1 MDFIQTKIY
10 AVKHKDQNII
20 LNSSS
25 GGLFTALSD
34 SFLKNGNAIASCVYN
49 CDLDQVEFKVYQDV
63 NTRNNARGSK
73 YIQASIGNGFIMVSD
88 WLSNNPG
95 KKLIAFGTGC
105 QMDGLSRFLEQK
117 KLRNRVLIVDLI
129 CHGVTS
135 PGLWKKYLQNKQI
148 RGKVEYISFKD
159 KRNGWHNP
167 FMFVKVNRGRLSEN

>member
-63 NTRNNARGSK
+63 NTMLTLQKSYTK
-73 YIQASIGNGFIMVSD
+73 SI
-88 WLSNNPG
+88 LTLLTP
-95 KKLIAFGTGC
+95 
-105 QMDGLSRFLEQK
+105 QE
-117 KLRNRVLIVDLI
+117 
-129 CHGVTS
+129 TS
-135 PGLWKKYLQNKQI
+135 
-148 RGKVEYISFKD
+148 
-159 KRNGWHNP
+159 
-167 FMFVKVNRGRLSEN
+167 